1 MFKLVKSMKKLLV
14 ILKINFIV
22 ERQWPDMLSQ
32 ITQLTIIVIVHEGL
46 WGSCNITRILTRFIY
61 YVL

>member
-14 ILKINFIV
+14 ILKINLIV
-22 ERQWPDMLSQ
+22 ERQGPDVLSQ

-46 WGSCNITRILTRFIY
+46 WVSWNICRILTRFI
-61 YVL
+61 

>member
-14 ILKINFIV
+14 ILKINLIV
-22 ERQWPDMLSQ
+22 ERQGPDVLSQ

-46 WGSCNITRILTRFIY
+46 WGSCNICRIFTRFI
-61 YVL
+61 